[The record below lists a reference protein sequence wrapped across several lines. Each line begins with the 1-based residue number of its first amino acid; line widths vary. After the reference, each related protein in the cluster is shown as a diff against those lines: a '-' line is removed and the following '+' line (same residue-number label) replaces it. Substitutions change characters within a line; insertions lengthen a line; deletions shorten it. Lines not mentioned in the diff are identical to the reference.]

1 MNPLKEKTRKN
12 VSILSWSLYDLA
24 NQFFA
29 LNVVSLYFPRWL
41 TLEKKSPEIFYS
53 LAFGCSM
60 FLVAIAAPFLGTL
73 SDKQNKY
80 KVFLIFFT
88 GVSVVFTLFLGATAN
103 IFVCLIF
110 FAIAN
115 FGCQEAIIFYNSLLK
130 KIAPRKKIGLVS
142 GIGRMF
148 GYSGAILALYL
159 TRPIVVRWGYQASFF
174 ATGILFLIFS
184 LPCLIFVKDSKAR
197 NKTENSSLSGKEYL
211 LQTFRQLKETVTD
224 KNKFK
229 ELKTFFKA
237 VFFGLCAINT
247 FILFMT
253 VYAGKVFTLTE
264 IQLINLLA
272 FSTIFAIAG
281 SFFSGL
287 ISDFFGYKKSL
298 IGVFVLWIICLCA
311 GSFLNKP
318 FHWLVGSLAGL
329 SIGATWVILRAMV
342 VKLAP
347 ENKIGEAFGLL
358 NLVTYASAIVG
369 PVFWGLLLLYFG
381 RFGTMGYRISF
392 FSLVIFFAMAIILLL
407 KMDNKDSL
415 KKH

>member
-1 MNPLKEKTRKN
+1 MNPLKEKTRRN
-12 VSILSWSLYDLA
+12 VSIFSWSLYDLA

-41 TLEKKSPEIFYS
+41 TIEKKSPEIFYS
-53 LAFGCSM
+53 LAFGLSM

-80 KVFLIFFT
+80 KTFLIFFT
-88 GVSVVFTLFLGATAN
+88 CISVIFTLFLGTTNN
-103 IFVCLIF
+103 IFICLIF

-115 FGCQEAIIFYNSLLK
+115 FGCQQATIFYNSLLK
-130 KIAPRKKIGLVS
+130 KIAPRNKIGLIS

-159 TRPIVVRWGYQASFF
+159 TRFIVTSWGYPAVFF

-197 NKTENSSLSGKEYL
+197 HKTKNSSLSGKEYL
-211 LQTFRQLKETVTD
+211 FQTFRQLKRTVTD

-247 FILFMT
+247 FILFMA
-253 VYAGKVFTLTE
+253 VYAGKVFALTE

-287 ISDFFGYKKSL
+287 ISDFFGYRKSL
-298 IGVFVLWIICLCA
+298 IGVFFLWIICLSA
-311 GSFLNKP
+311 GSFLNRP
-318 FHWLVGSLAGL
+318 FHWLVGGLAGV
-329 SIGATWVILRAMV
+329 SIGSTWVILRALV
-342 VKLAP
+342 IKLAP
-347 ENKIGEAFGLL
+347 EDKIGEAFGLL
-358 NLVTYASAIVG
+358 NLVTYASGIVG

-381 RFGTMGYRISF
+381 RFGITGYRISF
-392 FSLVIFFAMAIILLL
+392 FSLVLFFVTGILFLL
-407 KMDNKDSL
+407 KMDNTNSFKE
-415 KKH
+415 